1 MDETV
6 AAFASAADFL
16 VVVVDRIA
24 ASDWAR
30 PGLGSWD
37 VRELVAH
44 ANRGMTTV
52 EQYLTD
58 PMDPASVP
66 ADYATP
72 ESVAARA
79 RASVA
84 ALGDDP
90 SATVRQTRDRVV
102 PLIARTPM
110 DAVVGS
116 PFGHTS
122 LGAYLPSRTAELTTH
137 SIDIADAI
145 GIAVDVPDDA
155 LAETLRC
162 VATMAVA
169 KGHGRDV
176 LRALSGR
183 ADAAARLQ
191 RLLNTSGL

>member
-90 SATVRQTRDRVV
+90 SAIVRETRDRVV

-145 GIAVDVPDDA
+145 GLEVEVPGDA

-176 LRALSGR
+176 LRAALGSR
-183 ADAAARLQ
+183 HAAARLQ
-191 RLLNTSGL
+191 RV

>member
-6 AAFASAADFL
+6 AAFSSAADFL

-24 ASDWAR
+24 SPDWAR

-137 SIDIADAI
+137 SIDIADAL
-145 GIAVDVPDDA
+145 GIEVEVPGDA
-155 LAETLRC
+155 LAETLRS
-162 VATMAVA
+162 VTNLAVA
-169 KGHGRDV
+169 KGHGREV

-183 ADAAARLQ
+183 ATLPPGF
-191 RLLNTSGL
+191 SVF